1 MNVHYHLGKGN
12 VAHALSRMSMGST
25 AHVEDEKKELVKE
38 VHRLARQ
45 GERLIDSTSVGVS
58 VHPSSESSLVAKVKK
73 DHHHD
78 HVLLELKD
86 SVLININESFSLG
99 GDGIHRYQDRLCIL
113 DVNNWQN
120 KIVS

>member
-1 MNVHYHLGKGN
+1 MNVHYYLGKAN
-12 VAHALSRMSMGST
+12 VVADALSKMSMGST
-25 AHVEDEKKELVKE
+25 TNVDDKKKELVKD

-99 GDGIHRYQDRLCIL
+99 GDGILMYQDKLCARCG
-113 DVNNWQN
+113 
-120 KIVS
+120 